1 MKEVR
6 TPIKRSKALVALSRE
21 HHEGLLLSW
30 KIREGCRKDIAVQR
44 ISDYTV
50 HFYNNFLA
58 PHFVQEE
65 NILFSVLPANDS
77 LIMEAISQHEALRK
91 LINILKEESQ
101 QDTRYLLAFAD
112 ELDKHIRF
120 EERELFGY
128 IESKLSAEQLL
139 ALTDRLNKIEDKHTA
154 PEWTDNFWE
163 IKQRS

>member
-21 HHEGLLLSW
+21 HHEGLLLCW
-30 KIREGCRKDIAVQR
+30 KIREGCRNNIAAQR
-44 ISDYTV
+44 ISDYTF
-50 HFYNNFLA
+50 HFYNHFLA

-65 NILFSVLPANDS
+65 DVLFSVLPANDS
-77 LIMEAISQHEALRK
+77 LIIEAISQHEALRK
-91 LINILKEESQ
+91 LINILREENQ
-101 QDTRYLLAFAD
+101 QDTQYLLAFAD

-139 ALTDRLNKIEDKHTA
+139 VLTDRLNKTEDKHTA
-154 PEWTDNFWE
+154 AEWADNFWE
-163 IKQRS
+163 IKQGS